1 MFTHVTLDKHI
12 LYFNQLQRIGNGQVN
27 PHTPTRETFRSI
39 LCKPSVDHNWAN
51 VEALNTSMYIPKK
64 KFLQD
69 LTQKM
74 LVILQDHTRKIT
86 KDFGSISGVIMHG
99 LVSKIMVG
107 N

>member
-1 MFTHVTLDKHI
+1 MMS
-12 LYFNQLQRIGNGQVN
+12 R
-27 PHTPTRETFRSI
+27 REACI
-39 LCKPSVDHNWAN
+39 MKQ
-51 VEALNTSMYIPKK
+51 PKK

-69 LTQKM
+69 LTKKM

-86 KDFGSISGVIMHG
+86 KDFGTISGVIMHG